1 MRVLY
6 RGWDEWLKEYQK
18 KLIIGDGS
26 NKTFHLVMATWDN
39 DEADDSKA
47 AARGKSDDSSG
58 NEDGDSDVGY
68 NSDKGARERGT

>member
-1 MRVLY
+1 
-6 RGWDEWLKEYQK
+6 
-18 KLIIGDGS
+18 LIIGDGS

-58 NEDGDSDVGY
+58 NEDGDSDVG
-68 NSDKGARERGT
+68 